1 MHSCK
6 RLIEDNADLFIVWFL
21 HEAHDFRV
29 LDEPTN
35 FKRCDIIMDIN
46 A

>member
-6 RLIEDNADLFIVWFL
+6 RLIEDNADLFNVWF
-21 HEAHDFRV
+21 EAHDFCV